1 MRQNSLLIR
10 LFVVFVAVMIFV
22 MLAAKYYDTV
32 IPPSHQKELSPDIQ
46 RPISEL
52 KLFTEVIQ
60 VGERNVT
67 VLVADTPEEQKQ
79 GLSGREGL
87 GPDEGM
93 LFVFQKDDLYGI
105 WMKDMKFSIDIVWLS
120 LTGKVITIEPNVS
133 PRTYPRSFTPK
144 TPARYVLELPAG
156 YAQRHNLKVGDTI
169 II

>member
-1 MRQNSLLIR
+1 MNQNSLLIR
-10 LFVVFVAVMIFV
+10 LLLVFVAVMIFA
-22 MLAAKYYDTV
+22 MLAARYYDTV
-32 IPPSHQKELSPDIQ
+32 ILPNYREELSDIE

-60 VGERNVT
+60 IGERNVT
-67 VLVADTPEEQKQ
+67 VLVADTPEEQRQ
-79 GLSGREGL
+79 GLSGRTGL

-105 WMKDMKFSIDIVWLS
+105 WMKDMKFPIDIVWLS

-133 PRTYPRSFTPK
+133 PQTYPHTFTPK

>member
-1 MRQNSLLIR
+1 MRQNTLLIR
-10 LFVVFVAVMIFV
+10 LLLVFVAVMIFA
-22 MLAAKYYDTV
+22 MLAARYYDTV
-32 IPPSHQKELSPDIQ
+32 VLPGYREELSDIQ
-46 RPISEL
+46 RPISEI

-67 VLVADTPEEQKQ
+67 VLVADTPEEHKQ
-79 GLSGREGL
+79 GLSGRTGL

-105 WMKDMKFSIDIVWLS
+105 WMKDMNFSIDIVWLS

-133 PRTYPRSFTPK
+133 PRTYPRSFTPRA
-144 TPARYVLELPAG
+144 PARYVLELPAG
-156 YAQRHNLKVGDTI
+156 YTQRHNVKVGDTI